1 MLKRHSLLFISLAAF
16 AVGGGLPLP
25 RARAAQT
32 PAAPQAAKAAT
43 EEGPVALTERS
54 KPPEKKEEDRP
65 IPVNHFGLIS
75 GIQLNN
81 RGDIAII
88 SRYPTEKGEGS
99 GVFIRKADGSW
110 ATLLKG
116 EKPVNLPHPLLNLQ
130 GTHLADN
137 GDLAFAALVDGPP
150 PAAAFHGE
158 DVAQLKSLGVFT
170 KTAEGIKL
178 YAQSGEEVPGMPSKF
193 YGFSNVS
200 RNAKG
205 TIAFIGTYADPDGRA
220 LFVIEDGKLKLV
232 ARSGQ
237 KSPALQGALFSE
249 HFFPSAINERG
260 ELAFFCHIGSS
271 AAIFLKRA
279 DHKIEPIVV
288 QGEPS
293 PIAGANFSGF
303 ANRAPVINS
312 KGDVAFSAFV
322 DGPNA
327 ARVLFFKPQGQPV
340 RVLLKSGDLVPDT
353 AAKFSDF
360 YMPSVNAN
368 GEVAFVGTFGGRTR
382 GVFLKTAEGV
392 EKIALGDDA
401 IPGQTRGKGE
411 PTVFNNFL
419 FPQVNDR
426 GDVVFITQLRPS
438 SVAVFV
444 KRRNGP
450 LEKVVQIGDKTPLV
464 K

>member
-1 MLKRHSLLFISLAAF
+1 MLKRHSLLTFSLAAT
-16 AVGGGLPLP
+16 VGVGLYLP
-25 RARAAQT
+25 PAGAAQT
-32 PAAPQAAKAAT
+32 PAPQQAAKTAT
-43 EEGPVALTERS
+43 EDGPVALTERS
-54 KPPEKKEEDRP
+54 KAPEKKEEATA
-65 IPVNHFGLIS
+65 IPANHFGLIS
-75 GIQLNN
+75 AIQLNN
-81 RGDIAII
+81 RGDIAIV

-110 ATLLKG
+110 ATLLAG
-116 EKPVNLPHPLLNLQ
+116 EKPINLPHPLLNLQ

-137 GDLAFAALVDGPP
+137 GDLAFAALVNGPP
-150 PAAAFHGE
+150 PAAAFAGE

-178 YAQSGEEVPGMPSKF
+178 YTQSGEEVPGMPSKF

-220 LFVIEDGKLKLV
+220 LFVIEEGKLRLV

-237 KSPALQGALFSE
+237 KSPASQGALYSE

-260 ELAFFCHIGSS
+260 EVAFFCHVGGG

-279 DHKIEPIVV
+279 DHKVETVVV
-288 QGEPS
+288 QGDPS
-293 PIAGANFSGF
+293 PIEGAKFSGF

-327 ARVLFFKPQGQPV
+327 ARVLFFRPQGGQV

-382 GVFLKTAEGV
+382 GVFLKTPQGV
-392 EKIALGDDA
+392 EKIALGDDP
-401 IPGQTRGKGE
+401 IPGQARGKGE

-426 GDVVFITQLRPS
+426 GDVVFIAQLRPS
-438 SVAVFV
+438 TIAVFV
-444 KRRNGP
+444 KRKNGP